1 MFGLSWIR
9 YLKLSELLKNYKII
23 ANEPAKLKGVRGHA
37 YPGVFEN

>member
-23 ANEPAKLKGVRGHA
+23 ANEPAKL
-37 YPGVFEN
+37 YIFSFLFPFS